1 VFEACPFV
9 FFQSFCL
16 QSFRMSVTVRSFAK
30 INLGLAIGP
39 SRSDGFHEL
48 RTIYQTIALHDIL
61 RVQVVRGTG
70 IEIRCEDPRVP
81 IGQSNTCYGIVER
94 AIAVLKARGQV
105 IIEIEKRLPIQGGLG
120 GASGNAVATLLALE
134 HALKKQLS
142 GPEKLRIAAEVGSDL
157 PLFLIGGTV
166 LGVGHGEEV
175 YPAPD
180 LPSVPCVIATPEIG
194 VSTPQA
200 FADWD
205 QVCSTGLAREKS
217 HLSKKL
223 LSEQKRA
230 EQGSAWTGE
239 GARPYANA
247 GAGKPTI
254 SRSGADELSKSNK
267 LKDKLTHASPSDRMI
282 ELGQRLSAWLS
293 GSSGVPVSKGRGRA
307 ETPLLDLVRT
317 GIENDFEQV
326 VFPKYPELREVKSEL
341 QRAGAFYASLSGS
354 GSSIYGL
361 FESRAIA
368 EKAVGKLAKRGIPS
382 VVTTTL
388 TRRQYWKKFLVSG
401 L

>member
-1 VFEACPFV
+1 
-9 FFQSFCL
+9 
-16 QSFRMSVTVRSFAK
+16 
-30 INLGLAIGP
+30 
-39 SRSDGFHEL
+39 
-48 RTIYQTIALHDIL
+48 
-61 RVQVVRGTG
+61 
-70 IEIRCEDPRVP
+70 
-81 IGQSNTCYGIVER
+81 
-94 AIAVLKARGQV
+94 
-105 IIEIEKRLPIQGGLG
+105 
-120 GASGNAVATLLALE
+120 
-134 HALKKQLS
+134 
-142 GPEKLRIAAEVGSDL
+142 
-157 PLFLIGGTV
+157 
-166 LGVGHGEEV
+166 
-175 YPAPD
+175 
-180 LPSVPCVIATPEIG
+180 

-205 QVCSTGLAREKS
+205 QLCSAGALAREKLTS
-217 HLSKKL
+217 EKKP
-223 LSEQKRA
+223 A

-239 GARPYANA
+239 DARPYMNNPNASNPGSGTANIP
-247 GAGKPTI
+247 KTHKI
-254 SRSGADELSKSNK
+254 Q
-267 LKDKLTHASPSDRMI
+267 DKLTHASPSDRMI